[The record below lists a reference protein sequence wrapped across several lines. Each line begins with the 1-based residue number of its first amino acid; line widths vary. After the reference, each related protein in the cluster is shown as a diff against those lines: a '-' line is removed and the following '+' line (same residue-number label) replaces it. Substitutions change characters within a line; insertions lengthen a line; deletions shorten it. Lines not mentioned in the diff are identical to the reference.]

1 MSIIISGGVGSAGG
15 SAGIYKFLQAPK
27 INVPDPD
34 PTKFVEIWERGSATK
49 QRPRSITILYWGPGV
64 WMTRDSGT
72 AGEDH
77 PPDCG
82 ASFGTVTLRGS
93 QIPEKLYYWRGNH
106 QATYPY
112 TYAKHKT
119 GGFNGSAT
127 RDGAWLLPNATGNS
141 QFNRTD
147 FIAPDAVG
155 HHWGNWDAVYNGG
168 NGHWW
173 ERQTPNGWITS
184 EDSPGSNASI
194 FGPGKTTTGDGN
206 HYPASC
212 GGSGTGTE
220 RGPLAHGVA
229 EPAILEP
236 LGALRPYA
244 VETIPSTWTDSD
256 KKHNGGIGSFG
267 FEMPNELFGLAGG
280 CPIDPTAGLQRIAV
294 GGGPPPRARRSQD
307 RDYYVTLIVLFEY
320 AK

>member
-15 SAGIYKFLQAPK
+15 SAGIYKFLEAPK

-49 QRPRSITILYWGPGV
+49 QRPQSITILYWGPGV

-72 AGEDH
+72 AGEDL

-112 TYAKHKT
+112 TYAKNKT

-127 RDGAWLLPNATGNS
+127 RDGAWLLPNATGNIR
-141 QFNRTD
+141 FNRTD
-147 FIAPDAVG
+147 FIAPDAIG
-155 HHWGNWDAVYNGG
+155 HHWGKWDAIYNGG

-173 ERQTPNGWITS
+173 DRSQT
-184 EDSPGSNASI
+184 DSWKVADTPGSNGSI
-194 FGPGKTTTGDGN
+194 FGQGKTTTNGEW
-206 HYPASC
+206 PASC
-212 GGSGTGTE
+212 GSGGSDTARGT
-220 RGPLAHGVA
+220 LAHGVA
-229 EPAILEP
+229 EPAVLEP

-244 VETIPSTWTDSD
+244 VETIPGSWSPSD
-256 KKHNGGIGSFG
+256 RQHFGGIGAFS
-267 FEMPNELFGLAGG
+267 FEMPTNLFGLAGG
-280 CPIDPTAGLQRIAV
+280 CPIDPTAGLQRIIV
-294 GGGPPPRARRSQD
+294 GGGPPPRDRLSQV